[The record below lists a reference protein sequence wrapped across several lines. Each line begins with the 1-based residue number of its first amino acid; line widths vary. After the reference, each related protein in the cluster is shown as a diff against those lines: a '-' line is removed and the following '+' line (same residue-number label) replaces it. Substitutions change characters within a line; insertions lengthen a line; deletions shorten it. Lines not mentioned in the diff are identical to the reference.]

1 MVCGGLKFVESK
13 IDQRLLGN
21 HFSVRC
27 MDYAFEMANVANSIK
42 LKTGQKLRVK
52 IGLHTGEV
60 IAGVVGETKPQ
71 FSLIGDTVNKTSR
84 VCSKCPA
91 KEVLISKETYKML
104 EIYSNNF
111 TFDSMEVF
119 MKGIGTEKVYKVYK
133 KGLRNRNTQQPNTS
147 PMLKLANAAQTKFKI
162 PNFNPSGNF
171 FFNQDENKA
180 QPPQSPKKSRT
191 MKIVGR
197 KNHETLEDQNQNGY
211 DQVARTDRSQES
223 HDDRMSDQQNQS
235 QEGDEVRKQFG
246 KEDR

>member
-1 MVCGGLKFVESK
+1 
-13 IDQRLLGN
+13 
-21 HFSVRC
+21 

-84 VCSKCPA
+84 VCAKCPA
-91 KEVLISKETYKML
+91 KEVLISKETFKLL

-133 KGLRNRNTQQPNTS
+133 KGLKNRQAQHTS
-147 PMLKLANAAQTKFKI
+147 PMQKLASAAQAKFKI
-162 PNFNPSGNF
+162 PNFNQDNNVLT
-171 FFNQDENKA
+171 NQEEK
-180 QPPQSPKKSRT
+180 
-191 MKIVGR
+191 
-197 KNHETLEDQNQNGY
+197 
-211 DQVARTDRSQES
+211 
-223 HDDRMSDQQNQS
+223 
-235 QEGDEVRKQFG
+235 
-246 KEDR
+246 

>member
-91 KEVLISKETYKML
+91 KEVLISKETHKML

-147 PMLKLANAAQTKFKI
+147 PMLKLANAA
-162 PNFNPSGNF
+162 
-171 FFNQDENKA
+171 
-180 QPPQSPKKSRT
+180 
-191 MKIVGR
+191 
-197 KNHETLEDQNQNGY
+197 
-211 DQVARTDRSQES
+211 
-223 HDDRMSDQQNQS
+223 
-235 QEGDEVRKQFG
+235 
-246 KEDR
+246 

>member
-1 MVCGGLKFVESK
+1 
-13 IDQRLLGN
+13 
-21 HFSVRC
+21 

-42 LKTGQKLRVK
+42 LKNGQKLRVK

-91 KEVLISKETYKML
+91 KEVLISKETFKML

-133 KGLRNRNTQQPNTS
+133 KGLRNRNNQQPNTS
-147 PMLKLANAAQTKFKI
+147 PMHKLANAAQTKFKI

-171 FFNQDENKA
+171 FLNQDE
-180 QPPQSPKKSRT
+180 
-191 MKIVGR
+191 
-197 KNHETLEDQNQNGY
+197 
-211 DQVARTDRSQES
+211 
-223 HDDRMSDQQNQS
+223 
-235 QEGDEVRKQFG
+235 
-246 KEDR
+246 